1 MTCYLT
7 IKKNEIP
14 MRTST
19 WMNLESI
26 SVSEQS
32 QEEKTYVGFRLNEVL
47 RVGKSY
53 RNRWFGGLG

>member
-1 MTCYLT
+1 
-7 IKKNEIP
+7 

>member
-14 MRTST
+14 MCTST

-53 RNRWFGGLG
+53 RNRWFGGLR